1 MKRIALTTLTL
12 LAVATASGEYTVK
25 VPLETNQGGS
35 LPNGSILLGSP
46 STETQEPT
54 PENWQ
59 PYEPAYTA
67 WVNQGEPYGCTNWT
81 PDVATITLG
90 EEFEQT
96 ATDCQQD
103 QTRSRQEREQETTT
117 LAIRD
122 IGTPTIENQTITGI
136 DTREST
142 GTMETWDQ
150 FAATKGLSN
159 NWNNL
164 FWSEKTLSYIPST
177 PYPTTSVSLIYLNAN
192 NLTSI
197 DGLISLTGANEI
209 GISSNKLTNINGLSN
224 LIEIRT
230 GNLDLSNNQLSDVN
244 GLSSLVYVN
253 NDLLL
258 YGNPIGDMSGLN
270 KTIVGGRIFLPA
282 TYAGPKLPG
291 SSLFCQN
298 NPASKFVNGYAQI
311 HHICTY
317 WPGM

>member
-142 GTMETWDQ
+142 GTMKTWEI
-150 FAATKGLSN
+150 FADERGLSK

-164 FWSEKTLSYIPST
+164 NWGY
-177 PYPTTSVSLIYLNAN
+177 A
-192 NLTSI
+192 NLTSLP
-197 DGLISLTGANEI
+197 DAPYPLTTVNELYLHVNNLSSAEGLSNITNIFSLDIRENQLTNVDWLSNLTYAGVISIWNNSTP
-209 GISSNKLTNINGLSN
+209 LTNINGLRN
-224 LIEIRT
+224 VEIGITIR
-230 GNLDLSNNQLSDVN
+230 LDPYS
-244 GLSSLVYVN
+244 
-253 NDLLL
+253 
-258 YGNPIGDMSGLN
+258 
-270 KTIVGGRIFLPA
+270 
-282 TYAGPKLPG
+282 GPKLPAN
-291 SSLFCQN
+291 SRFCTLN
-298 NPASKFVNGYAQI
+298 AESKFYSGMAKKSELCEAQ
-311 HHICTY
+311 
-317 WPGM
+317 